1 MIKVALTGNI
11 ASGKSTVQKILE
23 DKGYKVLDT
32 DKTGHILLDTMPEI
46 KEAFNDYDI
55 LNSVGLIDRDKL
67 GKIVFSTPALKQKLE
82 SIIHPAIK
90 DNILQFFDQ
99 NKSENAVF
107 VSIPLL
113 FESDMRDIFDK
124 AVLIYTDDFT
134 RKERL
139 ILRNNY
145 TPEYAELRM
154 KAQIPQDEKKLL
166 CDDIIFNNGTLSDL
180 ENSVEEFLH
189 RVFMR

>member
-32 DKTGHILLDTMPEI
+32 DKTGHMLLDTMPEI

-55 LNSVGLIDRDKL
+55 LNSEGLIDRDKL
-67 GKIVFSTPALKQKLE
+67 GKIVFSTPTLKQKLE
-82 SIIHPAIK
+82 NIIHPAIK
-90 DNILQFFDQ
+90 DNILRFFEQ
-99 NKSENAVF
+99 NKSEDAVF
-107 VSIPLL
+107 VGIPLL

>member
-11 ASGKSTVQKILE
+11 ASGKSTVQEILE
-23 DKGYKVLDT
+23 NKGYKVLDT
-32 DKTGHILLDTMPEI
+32 DKTGHMLLDTMPEI
-46 KEAFNDYDI
+46 KNAFKDYDI
-55 LNSVGLIDRDKL
+55 LNQEGSIDREKL
-67 GKIVFSTPALKQKLE
+67 GKIVFSSPMLKQKLE

-90 DNILQFFDQ
+90 DKILEFFEQ
-99 NKSENAVF
+99 NKSERAVF
-107 VSIPLL
+107 IGIPLL
-113 FESDMRDIFDK
+113 FESNMRDIFDK

-154 KAQIPQDEKKLL
+154 KAQMPQDEKKLL
-166 CDDIIFNNGTLSDL
+166 CDDIIFNNGTLSEL
-180 ENSVEEFLH
+180 ENSVDECLSH
-189 RVFMR
+189 IFMH

>member
-11 ASGKSTVQKILE
+11 ASGKSTVQEILE
-23 DKGYKVLDT
+23 NKGYKVLDT
-32 DKTGHILLDTMPEI
+32 DKTGHMLLDTMPEI
-46 KEAFNDYDI
+46 KNAFKDYDI
-55 LNSVGLIDRDKL
+55 LNQEGSIDREKL
-67 GKIVFSTPALKQKLE
+67 GKIVFSSPMLKQKLE

-90 DNILQFFDQ
+90 DKILEFFEQ
-99 NKSENAVF
+99 NKSERAVF
-107 VSIPLL
+107 IGIPLL
-113 FESDMRDIFDK
+113 FESNMRDIFDK

-154 KAQIPQDEKKLL
+154 KAQMPQDEKKLL
-166 CDDIIFNNGTLSDL
+166 CDDIIFNNGTLSEL
-180 ENSVEEFLH
+180 ENSVDECLS
-189 RVFMR
+189 RIFMH